1 MVSERPNLVQAE
13 FILRPRH
20 ITTFEGMFRESLER
34 RMDGSSIKLVVRF
47 FDRGGVITKLVTDL
61 AGVAQERNEILALYL
76 APMNFLEQW
85 WTRRREKRMH
95 RRHTSLD
102 VQKIPL
108 AVKILQEAMTARES
122 VAVENLEDRSFR
134 LARSDEFH
142 EMTESARVAANVWLF
157 LSEPQDILADNL
169 SVKESVW

>member
-1 MVSERPNLVQAE
+1 
-13 FILRPRH
+13 
-20 ITTFEGMFRESLER
+20 
-34 RMDGSSIKLVVRF
+34 
-47 FDRGGVITKLVTDL
+47 
-61 AGVAQERNEILALYL
+61 
-76 APMNFLEQW
+76 
-85 WTRRREKRMH
+85 MH
-95 RRHTSLD
+95 RRHTSLE

-108 AVKILQEAMTARES
+108 AVKILQEAMSAREP

-142 EMTESARVAANVWLF
+142 ETAESARAAANVWLF